1 MLGRLALAAAV
12 AALASPGAAAAHG
25 GGVHQGIQ
33 AAVTSV
39 EPPVLGL
46 LADVIGGHERLS
58 IRNRTNKEVVI
69 LDGRGE
75 PLLRFTD
82 EGVFRRAAAS
92 WRLVDRGT
100 DHAWPDP
107 RIRWPGKLPTAGP
120 TQVQPWRIRGTA
132 DGAPFVIR
140 GLVAV
145 TPSAA
150 LAATPAED
158 DGASTAVIVA
168 AVVGGVLAL
177 AALALPLRRRKGEDE
192 RGETATEP

>member
-1 MLGRLALAAAV
+1 
-12 AALASPGAAAAHG
+12 
-25 GGVHQGIQ
+25 
-33 AAVTSV
+33 VTAV

-46 LADVIGGHERLS
+46 LARVVGGHERLL
-58 IRNRTNKEVVI
+58 IRNRSNKEIVI
-69 LDGRGE
+69 LDGGGK
-75 PLLRFTD
+75 PLLRFAD
-82 EGVFRRAAAS
+82 VGVFRRAAAS

-100 DHAWPDP
+100 GYAWPDP

-150 LAATPAED
+150 PAASPSED
-158 DGASTAVIVA
+158 EGAPTAVIVA

-177 AALALPLRRRKGEDE
+177 AALVLPLRRREGE
-192 RGETATEP
+192 G